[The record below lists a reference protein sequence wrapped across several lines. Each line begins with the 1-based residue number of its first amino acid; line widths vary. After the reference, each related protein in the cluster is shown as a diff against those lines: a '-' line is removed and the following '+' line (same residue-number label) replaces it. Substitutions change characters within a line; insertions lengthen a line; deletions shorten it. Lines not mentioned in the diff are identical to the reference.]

1 MRQRKDRTCD
11 LPLCSTDT
19 LSYLIMSMQNQNVI
33 LQNDRMKTLTDT
45 ISVSLQTRWKM
56 SMVKSSKVVYRLLD
70 TENLG

>member
-1 MRQRKDRTCD
+1 MRRRKYRTCD

-45 ISVSLQTRWKM
+45 ISVSLKTRWKM
-56 SMVKSSKVVYRLLD
+56 ILVKSSKVVFLVLQNM
-70 TENLG
+70 E